1 MLGDAFGSPGA
12 ERAEW
17 LGRQFGQLPEQRQ
30 GIIHRAVAKD
40 DDGAPDSA
48 SLRQGRSGDRAI
60 WEISASQQV
69 LRPPATAQIGDGN
82 RPFRIERPF
91 ENSLE
96 QGPQSIEL
104 VRRPFQREA
113 VALPATF
120 GVLEDH
126 HAAGRLQQLERTT
139 KEKIRRHLPNMTRL
153 QRVWHDSNPSPTQ
166 RNALLSSH
174 GRGPGKGLDEQEPA
188 GAPAS
193 MPTTTT
199 VAESPSVAPASRSRR
214 GPRLLVI
221 GIIVLVLLV
230 VIGYVLGGAAA
241 AAGPVGN
248 ADKALR
254 NTVDHENTVVD
265 VLNQDPLKGLDL
277 SSSANIPQ
285 AKAAMTAY
293 KQKLSRVEPTVSA
306 DRAALRSA
314 RPQLQSSFLTLPE
327 QGTVNHDRKRV
338 DAALAALRSAQRGI
352 DISKR
357 QVDFLNA
364 VFDAAANFDELG
376 KRMQA
381 SDLSGTASQLPV
393 TSDSVKKAIALAE
406 PPDVPAAFMPFLKAM
421 QQAADDLQKF
431 ITAVQAGDS
440 ANVQKY
446 LAAVQAD
453 GNALGATDQNSINK
467 AENDLFQPL
476 IDNYNAQ
483 MKIASS

>member
-1 MLGDAFGSPGA
+1 M
-12 ERAEW
+12 
-17 LGRQFGQLPEQRQ
+17 
-30 GIIHRAVAKD
+30 
-40 DDGAPDSA
+40 
-48 SLRQGRSGDRAI
+48 
-60 WEISASQQV
+60 
-69 LRPPATAQIGDGN
+69 
-82 RPFRIERPF
+82 
-91 ENSLE
+91 
-96 QGPQSIEL
+96 
-104 VRRPFQREA
+104 
-113 VALPATF
+113 
-120 GVLEDH
+120 
-126 HAAGRLQQLERTT
+126 
-139 KEKIRRHLPNMTRL
+139 
-153 QRVWHDSNPSPTQ
+153 
-166 RNALLSSH
+166 SSH
-174 GRGPGKGLDEQEPA
+174 GRGPEKGLEEQEPA

-193 MPTTTT
+193 TPTAAT
-199 VAESPSVAPASRSRR
+199 VAEGPSDAPPAPRRR

-221 GIIVLVLLV
+221 GIIALVLLL

-241 AAGPVGN
+241 AAGPVSN

-254 NTVDHENTVVD
+254 NTVDHENSVVD

-293 KQKLSRVEPTVSA
+293 KQKLSRVEPTVASDRSA
-306 DRAALRSA
+306 LQSA

-327 QGTVNHDRKRV
+327 QATINHDRKRV

-352 DISKR
+352 DISKK

-364 VFDAAANFDELG
+364 VFDAAENFDELG

-393 TSDSVKKAIALAE
+393 TSDSVRKAIALAQ
-406 PPDVPAAFMPFLKAM
+406 PPDVPTAFIPFLKAM

-431 ITAVQAGDS
+431 IAAVQAGDG
-440 ANVQKY
+440 AGVQKY
-446 LAAVQAD
+446 LAAVEAD
-453 GNALGATDQNSINK
+453 GNALGATDQNSINN

>member
-1 MLGDAFGSPGA
+1 M
-12 ERAEW
+12 
-17 LGRQFGQLPEQRQ
+17 
-30 GIIHRAVAKD
+30 
-40 DDGAPDSA
+40 
-48 SLRQGRSGDRAI
+48 
-60 WEISASQQV
+60 
-69 LRPPATAQIGDGN
+69 
-82 RPFRIERPF
+82 
-91 ENSLE
+91 
-96 QGPQSIEL
+96 
-104 VRRPFQREA
+104 
-113 VALPATF
+113 
-120 GVLEDH
+120 
-126 HAAGRLQQLERTT
+126 
-139 KEKIRRHLPNMTRL
+139 
-153 QRVWHDSNPSPTQ
+153 
-166 RNALLSSH
+166 
-174 GRGPGKGLDEQEPA
+174 
-188 GAPAS
+188 
-193 MPTTTT
+193 
-199 VAESPSVAPASRSRR
+199 
-214 GPRLLVI
+214 I
-221 GIIVLVLLV
+221 GIIALVLLV

-254 NTVDHENTVVD
+254 QTVDHENTVVD

-293 KQKLSRVEPTVSA
+293 KQKLSRIEPTVSA
-306 DRAALRSA
+306 DRSALQSA

-327 QGTVNHDRKRV
+327 QGTINHDRKRV

-352 DISKR
+352 DISKK

-393 TSDSVKKAIALAE
+393 TSDSVKKAIALAQ
-406 PPDVPAAFMPFLKAM
+406 PPDVPTAFMPFLKAM

-446 LAAVQAD
+446 LAAVEAD